1 MTYSHHNFPS
11 YDQGFIGCR
20 MDNYYDKIRERVLNP
35 KTSLDDINVSQ
46 NFNSPPLSPPLSVSG
61 LPAPP
66 SARANDRKIV
76 LVLVQWL
83 GPSLGSFE
91 VKAID
96 DLLKLKGVGRERS
109 TIAYLPIY
117 CDIPQH
123 LTPNQLKLPGVG
135 SKAHQTSPL
144 LIRHLAQIGR
154 NDITIDY
161 FWKVSLLVYTYSI
174 TNIILV
180 RRLGLCSM
188 WSYKLGRT

>member
-1 MTYSHHNFPS
+1 
-11 YDQGFIGCR
+11 
-20 MDNYYDKIRERVLNP
+20 MDNYYDQIRERVLNP
-35 KTSLDDINVSQ
+35 KTSLDEISLSQ
-46 NFNSPPLSPPLSVSG
+46 NFNSPPLSPPVSVSG

-66 SARANDRKIV
+66 LARSDNRKIV

-83 GPSLGSFE
+83 GPSLGSFQ
-91 VKAID
+91 VKSTN
-96 DLLKLKGVGRERS
+96 DLLKLKGVGRDRS

-123 LTPNQLKLPGVG
+123 LSPAQLKLPGVG

-161 FWKVSLLVYTYSI
+161 FWKASLCAV
-174 TNIILV
+174 
-180 RRLGLCSM
+180 
-188 WSYKLGRT
+188 